1 MDAYE
6 PIYAAG
12 HPTTARGWRNETRP
26 FLLAFGHRPID
37 SIRPVEV
44 ETWIAERLK
53 THAPET
59 VGKEIRRF
67 KAAFRWGMRQKEID
81 QSPVEHATVPRGTRS
96 VAVSYFTAAQVAKL
110 RKAPHGAL
118 WGLMASTGLRRGE
131 ATRVVKSRDVVKEGG
146 RKVLRIES
154 RPDATG
160 QGRTKSGKWRAVP
173 LSKTALECLAQLED
187 RIAPVHPDTLGDWFA
202 AERGAL
208 GGTVHRLRHT
218 FVSHLVMAGV
228 PLREVQSLAGH
239 ADYKTTEIYAHLAP
253 AGAGR
258 AVDKLPF

>member
-6 PIYAAG
+6 PIYEAKN
-12 HPTTARGWRNETRP
+12 PTTIRGWRNEIKP
-26 FLLAFGHRPID
+26 FLRAFGHRPID

-53 THAPET
+53 THARET

-67 KAAFRWGMRQKEID
+67 KAAFRWGVKQREID
-81 QSPVEHATVPRGTRS
+81 RSPVEQATVPRGTRS
-96 VAVSYFTAAQVAKL
+96 VAVSYFTAKQVAEL
-110 RKAPHGAL
+110 RKTPHGAL
-118 WGLMASTGLRRGE
+118 WGLLASTGLRRSE
-131 ATRVVKSRDVVKEGG
+131 AARVVKSRDVVKEGG
-146 RKVLRIES
+146 RRVLRVES
-154 RPDATG
+154 RPDASG
-160 QGRTKSGKWRAVP
+160 KGRTKSGKWRAIP
-173 LSKTALECLAQLED
+173 LSKTALECLAALPD
-187 RIAPVHPDTLGDWFA
+187 RIAPVHPDTIDDWFA
-202 AERGAL
+202 KERGKV

-218 FVSHLVMAGV
+218 FISHLVMAGV

-239 ADYKTTEIYAHLAP
+239 ADYKTTEAYSHLAP